1 MVEMFKTIP
10 QNVGKPLTTRE
21 KKSKMDYKYWEWMV
35 FEKMSKGNPTVEE
48 NKTQ

>member
-10 QNVGKPLTTRE
+10 QNVGKPLTTGE
-21 KKSKMDYKYWEWMV
+21 KKSKIDYKYWGWMV
-35 FEKMSKGNPTVEE
+35 LGKMSKGTPTVEE